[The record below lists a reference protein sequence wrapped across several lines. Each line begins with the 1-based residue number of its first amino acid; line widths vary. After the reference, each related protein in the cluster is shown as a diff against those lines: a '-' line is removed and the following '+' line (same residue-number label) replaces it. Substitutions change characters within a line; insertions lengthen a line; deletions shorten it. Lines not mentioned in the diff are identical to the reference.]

1 MNCIVQCV
9 SEIEF
14 TVDSLFLRGKTSLL
28 NGISGAKYARH
39 IKIVAAEKYGL
50 EITLTGVLTVLIFFS
65 KIGLLSGF

>member
-14 TVDSLFLRGKTSLL
+14 TVDSLSYEEKTSLL
-28 NGISGAKYARH
+28 NGISDAKYARH

-50 EITLTGVLTVLIFFS
+50 EITLTGVLTVLIFLVKLDF
-65 KIGLLSGF
+65 